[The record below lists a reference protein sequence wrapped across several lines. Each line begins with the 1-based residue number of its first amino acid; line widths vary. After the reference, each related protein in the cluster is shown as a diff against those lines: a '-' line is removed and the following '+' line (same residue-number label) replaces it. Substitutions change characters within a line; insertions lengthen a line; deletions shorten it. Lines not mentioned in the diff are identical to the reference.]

1 MVELIAL
8 VKGTF
13 RKFQLQAEVAVM
25 DHDIT
30 KRQKAFGIEL
40 FDLIEKQRIDM
51 RHNIEDAMKKEGEEK
66 DEGQLKLTPRQS
78 SSPIKPEAIES
89 VLKVFQTIE
98 NEIRGPLQSCKDDV
112 DRMTE
117 ANYLPLLIQKRKEAF
132 GVEVW
137 PIVSEPKWLHESLEG
152 DLKKALAEESG
163 STTGSTSANA
173 NAANAPKTVADGE
186 NETTSK
192 DDPLGK
198 FVNAAIKG
206 VVKGTKTTITKAI
219 GKLSPEQRAVEDMV
233 NNAKNDIAIVEAQ
246 KSEKMTEISELVQGG
261 TTLECC

>member
-25 DHDIT
+25 DHDIA

-51 RHNIEDAMKKEGEEK
+51 RHTIEETLKEGEEK
-66 DEGQLKLTPRQS
+66 DEAELKPRPS
-78 SSPIKPEAIES
+78 DAIKPEAIES
-89 VLKVFQTIE
+89 LLKVFQTIE

-137 PIVSEPKWLHESLEG
+137 PIVSEPKWLHETLEC
-152 DLKKALAEESG
+152 DLKKALAAEEK
-163 STTGSTSANA
+163 STKDKANTNTKNTNTNTETSA
-173 NAANAPKTVADGE
+173 
-186 NETTSK
+186 TTAKSTK

-206 VVKGTKTTITKAI
+206 VVKGTKTTITKVI

-233 NNAKNDIAIVEAQ
+233 NNAKNDIAVVEAQ